1 MTPQFGQQFILD
13 ADASDFGIGTAL
25 PPVQEDQEIIIAYA
39 NLVLTKIGTVHCDK
53 ANVGLSV
60 LSQAFPSASVW
71 KAIVHWRVPINTEF
85 QPTWRSQLLAGY
97 DLKVQLWNTA
107 ILMPCL
113 QFPEVNNKLGVM
125 FL

>member
-53 ANVGLSV
+53 GNVGLSV
-60 LSQAFPSASVW
+60 LSQAFLSASVW
-71 KAIVHWRVPINTEF
+71 TAIVH
-85 QPTWRSQLLAGY
+85 
-97 DLKVQLWNTA
+97 
-107 ILMPCL
+107 
-113 QFPEVNNKLGVM
+113 
-125 FL
+125 